1 MNSNYEVKAKDI
13 KQKQAISLNFTLKVD
28 RKSDNYGSNL
38 MEKINLQQIVYVVI
52 SRFSIFH

>member
-38 MEKINLQQIVYVVI
+38 MEKISLQQIV
-52 SRFSIFH
+52 